1 MSTSLKAKVISLAS
15 AVERRSAVFEC
26 LSQRTDLDWTFFNA
40 LGPHD
45 DPPLGSCEKDQISR
59 FGRPLTV
66 SEIGCFKSHYQIL
79 LDHSLQDKDAWLLVL
94 EDDIW
99 IDPSFDIQEVLDFC
113 NKNKI
118 DYCRLFAKSYKPAR
132 VIGWISGFRQIIRFK
147 TDPYGAQAY
156 LINISGAKTIVS
168 GLTKIVFPIDDE
180 LGRFWRHDLPPFSVF
195 PFPVVERNA
204 VSQIEAHRNQSNTTR
219 IYWRIDLLSFRIAE
233 KIRKTIY
240 NLRLDFGQGLGPQ

>member
-1 MSTSLKAKVISLAS
+1 MGTSLKAKVISLES
-15 AVERRSAVFEC
+15 AVERRSAIFEF

-45 DPPLGSCEKDQISR
+45 ESPIGPSEKDQISK
-59 FGRPLTV
+59 FGRPLTAA
-66 SEIGCFKSHYQIL
+66 EIGCFRSHYQIL

-94 EDDIW
+94 EDDTW
-99 IDPSFDIQEVLDFC
+99 IDPTFDIQEVLEFC

-156 LINISGAKTIVS
+156 LINIFGAKRIVG
-168 GLTKIVFPIDDE
+168 GLTSIVLPIDDE
-180 LGRFWRHDLPPFSVF
+180 LGRFWRHGLAPISVF

-204 VSQIEAHRNQSNTTR
+204 VSQIEAHRNHRNKSR
-219 IYWRIDLLSFRIAE
+219 IYWRIDLISFRIAE

-240 NLRLDFGQGLGPQ
+240 NLRLDFGIGLGPR